1 MAVSSEISFVLSLI
15 LIVLLFSG
23 MQMYKVWLSSSQF
36 GTILGGWIGSLLFI
50 CTLTAVGNLESTL
63 FGKSF
68 QQKLIPDV
76 VFSLTFSLI
85 ASALIH
91 RVSTTTCLIFSLI
104 ALYYINKISQETYG
118 VSAQTTVIQTKKRK

>member
-1 MAVSSEISFVLSLI
+1 
-15 LIVLLFSG
+15 